1 MGKGVAK
8 MLNRNGVD
16 PMCISIRPSVLL
28 TEETNEILGSADI
41 ILECVSENLVDKK
54 FVLNLCSRQN
64 ANALI
69 ASCTSSLSIRELQEA
84 VVNPSRFLGMHFMN
98 PPVLIPFVEIAL
110 GKLTSNLS
118 LQVASDWLESINR
131 TISIVPDEP
140 GFVVNAVLFSM
151 LNRAAYLFESSE
163 MKAVTI
169 DELMVGVCGHKLG
182 TLATLDLVG
191 LDVALMILGNL
202 YSKDPAKNS
211 APAPVIQRLV
221 GEGKLGKKSKQGFY
235 TY

>member
-1 MGKGVAK
+1 MAREKWENQVNFVIIGTGVMGKGVAK

-163 MKAVTI
+163 M
-169 DELMVGVCGHKLG
+169 
-182 TLATLDLVG
+182 
-191 LDVALMILGNL
+191 
-202 YSKDPAKNS
+202 
-211 APAPVIQRLV
+211 
-221 GEGKLGKKSKQGFY
+221 
-235 TY
+235 